1 VASGQRTAELA
12 QTVEECKRMLEE
24 ASTSHAEKLKNNDAA
39 WEGRLLKLQQELQDA
54 SAQHDTVMEEHHVKY
69 ALLQSEFEEA
79 RELMKEARNKIL
91 ALEDEKAEGIDR
103 EEKMASELAVA
114 SSRVAELDS
123 EKHMIQS
130 ELEKAQQLNRE
141 TIEEMNASFLDQEES
156 LKNEVQEAK
165 DRNEKLSETT
175 QKLRDKVR
183 ECTHEHTSCLSVCV

>member
-1 VASGQRTAELA
+1 
-12 QTVEECKRMLEE
+12 MLEE

-183 ECTHEHTSCLSVCV
+183 ECTHEHTSCLPVCV